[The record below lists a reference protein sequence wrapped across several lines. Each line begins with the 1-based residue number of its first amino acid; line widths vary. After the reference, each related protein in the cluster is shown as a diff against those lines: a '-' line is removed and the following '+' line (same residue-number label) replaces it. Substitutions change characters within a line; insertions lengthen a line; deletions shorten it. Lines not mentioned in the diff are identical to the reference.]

1 MNNVME
7 AIVSCV
13 ASPSQYAALAA
24 LTGPQ
29 DYVSDA
35 HAHYRANRDAASEVL
50 RSRGIRYL
58 TAHGAFYLWADVSH
72 VSGGD
77 VRAWTRH
84 FLADAGV
91 AFAPGTAFGSIGEG
105 WIRIALC
112 GNQADLVEGLQ
123 RLPAREPAVPAGPQT
138 LSPEELAP

>member
-7 AIVSCV
+7 SIVSCV

-29 DYVSDA
+29 DYVEEA
-35 HAHYRANRDAASEVL
+35 QRHYRGNRDAASAIL
-50 RSRGIRYL
+50 AAKGIPFL
-58 TAHGAFYLWADVSH
+58 GAQGAFYLWADVSH
-72 VSGGD
+72 VSGGN
-77 VRAWTRH
+77 VREWVRS
-84 FLADAGV
+84 FLAGSGV

-112 GNQADLVEGLQ
+112 GSQAELLDGVS
-123 RLPAREPAVPAGPQT
+123 RLPARA
-138 LSPEELAP
+138 